1 MATLVGDRERERTA
15 GDLGLA
21 LTQGYLQ
28 LTEYEERL
36 NRAFA
41 AHTTDELCALTAD
54 LPTSRLRRHDPRRRA
69 AQRRAARLGVQ
80 IHLGAYLAGSVLMLA
95 TWLIVGL
102 TADQWYFWPVWP
114 ILGWGIGVA
123 SHIVPVTVRASNSP
137 SFSTSAIDPG
147 MPVLDRPRQL

>member
-36 NRAFA
+36 NQAFA

-54 LPTSRLRRHDPRRRA
+54 LPTSRLHHHDPRRRA
-69 AQRRAARLGVQ
+69 AQRRAARLGAQ
-80 IHLGAYLAGSVLMLA
+80 IHVGAYLAGSVLMLA

-123 SHIVPVTVRASNSP
+123 SHIVPVAVRASNSP
-137 SFSTSAIDPG
+137 AFSMSKIDPG